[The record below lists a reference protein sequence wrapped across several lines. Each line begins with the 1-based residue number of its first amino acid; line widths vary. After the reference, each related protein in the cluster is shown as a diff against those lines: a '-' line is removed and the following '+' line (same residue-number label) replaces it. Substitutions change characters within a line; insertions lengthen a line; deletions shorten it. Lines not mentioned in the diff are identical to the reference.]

1 MIKLSNITKTYT
13 VGEEKRDALH
23 SVSLSFRDSEFV
35 CILGASGSGK
45 TTLLNI
51 VGGLDRYTDG
61 DILIDGVSTKEYK
74 DSDWDIYRNSN
85 VGFVFQNY
93 SLIPHIP
100 VLDNVKIPLTL
111 AGLPEEECRKKALEV
126 LKKVG
131 LEDETTK
138 KPNQLSGGQM
148 QRVAIARALVNDPK
162 IVLADEPT
170 GALDSAT
177 GKQVMDILKEISKD
191 RLVVTVTHN
200 SELASKYATRII
212 KLSDGHVTSD
222 TMPVYVDKEPTEEK
236 VPEKARKPFMSFKTA
251 LSLSLNNLLTK
262 KGRTILTSVA
272 GSIGI
277 AGIALV
283 LSFSSGVKNYI
294 ARIQRDTLTSYPVV
308 VTDHETTINGLMS
321 AVTDNGNGTDDE
333 NVGVSNRL
341 FELFGVALSTETP
354 SNNLVRFKAWIERE
368 TDPARSTTGLYEHVA
383 SIHYQYKPELNVYV
397 QDTSGRYRNTDFT
410 ESLVSGL
417 GSTNP
422 ITQIIGDR
430 ITSFDTWTELMP
442 GQDNASVSSAVYDQ
456 YELLAGEWPDE
467 ADEIVLITDTT
478 GQISD
483 IIYYALGFMDDN
495 QISDTLFAVI
505 SGGSVE
511 TEDRSVTYDDIFNV
525 RFKLVMNSDCYVRS
539 DEGTWRNIR
548 YDETAMSMVL
558 NNASELRITGV
569 VRPKADL
576 IAGSLVGGFG
586 YTAALT
592 DYIAEYCNG
601 SEIVTEQLLPE
612 NSNLDITN
620 GLPFEAEDGGLTDYE
635 KAEAILEY
643 FESLTPEEK
652 TEIFMSILADPGDEY
667 LNEMVLSYMEQYNT
681 RDAVIDAAAE
691 LLGIDREFAESYLE
705 GYSDAELQQLVT
717 EQLAEMISARY
728 EDDARARIEGLI
740 TSYNDAETGWTIRDY
755 SAVVDQFEELIDSIT
770 DVSTLAQYYDR
781 FMPGRE
787 SDSTLAENL
796 ASFGYIDY
804 DDPSVIRMYVNS
816 FDDKNAIN
824 DIINEYNSRV
834 PEEDRIH
841 YTDYMS
847 LLTGGV
853 SDILSSVTYGLVA
866 FVSIALLVSSI
877 MIGIIT
883 YISVLERTS
892 EIGILRSVG
901 ASKRD
906 IARVFNAETALI
918 GAASGVLGTITTI
931 ILNIPVSH
939 IVEAKTGISGI
950 CSLPAGYAV
959 ILILVSI
966 LLTLIA
972 GYIPSKVAS
981 NKDPVTALR
990 SE

>member
-1 MIKLSNITKTYT
+1 MLELKDIVKIYPAGGNP
-13 VGEEKRDALH
+13 VEALKGIN
-23 SVSLSFRDSEFV
+23 LSFRDSEFV

-635 KAEAILEY
+635 KAEAILESKAALT
-643 FESLTPEEK
+643 ESAALDLYYGVPPE
-652 TEIFMSILADPGDEY
+652 
-667 LNEMVLSYMEQYNT
+667 
-681 RDAVIDAAAE
+681 R
-691 LLGIDREFAESYLE
+691 
-705 GYSDAELQQLVT
+705 
-717 EQLAEMISARY
+717 LAERGAMLRKMTRKEFNSLLWERFA
-728 EDDARARIEGLI
+728 DALKH
-740 TSYNDAETGWTIRDY
+740 
-755 SAVVDQFEELIDSIT
+755 AV
-770 DVSTLAQYYDR
+770 
-781 FMPGRE
+781 
-787 SDSTLAENL
+787 
-796 ASFGYIDY
+796 
-804 DDPSVIRMYVNS
+804 SVI
-816 FDDKNAIN
+816 A
-824 DIINEYNSRV
+824 
-834 PEEDRIH
+834 H
-841 YTDYMS
+841 G
-847 LLTGGV
+847 TG
-853 SDILSSVTYGLVA
+853 
-866 FVSIALLVSSI
+866 
-877 MIGIIT
+877 
-883 YISVLERTS
+883 
-892 EIGILRSVG
+892 
-901 ASKRD
+901 
-906 IARVFNAETALI
+906 
-918 GAASGVLGTITTI
+918 
-931 ILNIPVSH
+931 
-939 IVEAKTGISGI
+939 TG
-950 CSLPAGYAV
+950 
-959 ILILVSI
+959 
-966 LLTLIA
+966 
-972 GYIPSKVAS
+972 K
-981 NKDPVTALR
+981 
-990 SE
+990 